1 MDGGNLYGDDSG
13 VREDDTFV
21 AGQNT
26 TIEDF
31 DLSPD
36 GAGLSGRSN
45 QVNDIVFVQ
54 VTAASLAAA
63 GYTLNEIYELV
74 SGNEGPGSNQW
85 RDFVRD
91 LEVEVVDDTTT
102 GNSYNEIR
110 LSIDKDG
117 DGQATDIG
125 TISFLEAGTG
135 SGNYN
140 AVKMKTQ
147 LDEILAQFES
157 TASDNAHVLEQFY
170 GMDTLTASQLAA
182 LERAVEA
189 GEDAQ
194 ADGGDAAA
202 VQSAIEAELAGEM
215 FDQAQA
221 VRDALVNQVSA
232 AEMVAAAQGAL
243 ADAVDEALAAT
254 DMDTSLFVPIA
265 VEQIR
270 EGTVRT
276 EVLEDRDAILH
287 DIAAGLI
294 TREEALGKTTVVERG
309 VPEAAQEA
317 IVVLSNADDRV
328 ISTSG
333 ADDRFEVVPQ
343 VYVDA
348 DGAALSNQDAGRDVI
363 VDLARRDDGS
373 SSGGESSGTGY
384 QVNQDALGDV
394 VYLEGVTGIDGV
406 DLSRFQV
413 GREGNNS
420 LQIQSTVRGV
430 DENGN
435 PSVDGNASEVT
446 VFKQFDAMTDRF
458 AVETLEL
465 SVNGASE
472 YWSLSTTEAVRDGG
486 RVVDTYQVADVSNT
500 GKGILVG
507 SSSDADQF
515 VVSGAS
521 DGGTA
526 EVKVYDFD
534 ASDSIDLT
542 AFGDDLQT
550 SVSGSDVEVSNANG
564 DVVVKLIGLGDQ
576 GNIDDQLIGIASDT

>member
-1 MDGGNLYGDDSG
+1 M
-13 VREDDTFV
+13 
-21 AGQNT
+21 
-26 TIEDF
+26 
-31 DLSPD
+31 
-36 GAGLSGRSN
+36 
-45 QVNDIVFVQ
+45 
-54 VTAASLAAA
+54 
-63 GYTLNEIYELV
+63 
-74 SGNEGPGSNQW
+74 
-85 RDFVRD
+85 
-91 LEVEVVDDTTT
+91 
-102 GNSYNEIR
+102 
-110 LSIDKDG
+110 
-117 DGQATDIG
+117 
-125 TISFLEAGTG
+125 EAGTG

-276 EVLEDRDAILH
+276 QVLEDRDAILD

-294 TREEALGKTTVVERG
+294 TREEALGKTTVVDRG

-373 SSGGESSGTGY
+373 DSGGVADGSATAGETSGTGF
-384 QVNQDALGDV
+384 QVDLDALGDV

-465 SVNGASE
+465 SVNGVSE

-542 AFGDDLQT
+542 AFGDDL
-550 SVSGSDVEVSNANG
+550 S
-564 DVVVKLIGLGDQ
+564 
-576 GNIDDQLIGIASDT
+576 